1 MKLTNLYARTSE
13 SRSGRSYGRL
23 KASTMRRYLWLWAT
37 AALALPAMSQVGVR
51 TTSSEPAPPQP
62 VAPAAAPAVPADTLS
77 PLLAQVQAAARTT
90 TADVSLLNIQKWKVG
105 NDVKNDAKAKAEAI
119 QRNLAVAMPTI
130 LSQVQNSPND
140 LAANFKLYRNLGV
153 LYDVMSSLAESAGA
167 FGSKSEFEPLATDL
181 NRIDQAR
188 HSLGDRLELLASA
201 KDAEIGRLQS
211 QVNAAKA
218 AAASAPP
225 KKVIVDEDDTQKKST
240 KKNTKKKASSTQSSS
255 SQSNN
260 PQ

>member
-1 MKLTNLYARTSE
+1 
-13 SRSGRSYGRL
+13 
-23 KASTMRRYLWLWAT
+23 MRRSLLIWAT
-37 AALALPAMSQVGVR
+37 LALALPAMSQVGVR
-51 TTSSEPAPPQP
+51 TSSSDPAPPRP
-62 VAPAAAPAVPADTLS
+62 VAPAPAQPAAPDTLS

-130 LSQVQNSPND
+130 VSQVQNSPTD
-140 LAANFKLYRNLGV
+140 FAANFKLYRNLGV

-181 NRIDQAR
+181 NHIDQAR
-188 HSLGDRLELLASA
+188 HSVGDRLELLASA
-201 KDAEIGRLQS
+201 KDAEITRLQG
-211 QVNAAKA
+211 QVNASRA
-218 AAASAPP
+218 AATAAGP
-225 KKVIVDEDDTQKKST
+225 KKIIVDEDNSQKKST
-240 KKNTKKKASSTQSSS
+240 KKSTKKKPSSTQATP
-255 SQSNN
+255 SQSDN